1 MREYSLGLKHIKKGN
16 TEEMKKEK
24 EKTFRKLEHWE
35 IVTLLLIVY
44 DFCAV
49 LVSYLS
55 ALWIRFEC
63 NFDKIDPVFMETYYH
78 TIGVY
83 AAFCVVVFWFLR
95 LYKSIWRFASYTAM
109 WST

>member
-1 MREYSLGLKHIKKGN
+1 MRKYSLGLKHIKKGN

-24 EKTFRKLEHWE
+24 EKTFRRLEHWE

-55 ALWIRFEC
+55 ALYLPEC
-63 NFDKIDPVFMETYYH
+63 R
-78 TIGVY
+78 G
-83 AAFCVVVFWFLR
+83 LR
-95 LYKSIWRFASYTAM
+95 MSGSDSMKYN
-109 WST
+109 